1 MRVRPLALAV
11 LVTATAAAF
20 ASSIDALDP
29 PPSAAAAAPTAWATG
44 GITIDTGVPVP
55 GRSRADPWPPASAL
69 DAFRG
74 FEGPCS
80 EHAALAGRNTDDH
93 PRVEPDRFAGA
104 GVVRDLAP
112 GTTLVEDGYGT
123 PLVVTGGEGGW
134 TLLAASGRPD
144 DPLPDPSRLG
154 CPEQPV
160 LQEPQT
166 PQPAPGN

>member
-11 LVTATAAAF
+11 LVTATTAAC

-29 PPSAAAAAPTAWATG
+29 PPSAAAAGGGSVTG

-55 GRSRADPWPPASAL
+55 GRSRTSAWPPSSAL

-80 EHAALAGRNTDDH
+80 EHAALAGRNADAH

-112 GTTLVEDGYGT
+112 GTALVEDGRGT
-123 PLVVTGGEGGW
+123 PLVVAGGDGGW

-144 DPLPDPSRLG
+144 DPLPDPYRLG
-154 CPEQPV
+154 CPERPA
-160 LQEPQT
+160 LQEPGT
-166 PQPAPGN
+166 PQPGPGN